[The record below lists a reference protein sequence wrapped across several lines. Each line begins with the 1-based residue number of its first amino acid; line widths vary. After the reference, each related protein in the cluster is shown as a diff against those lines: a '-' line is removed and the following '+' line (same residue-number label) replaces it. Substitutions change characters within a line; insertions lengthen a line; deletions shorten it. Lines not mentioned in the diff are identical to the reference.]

1 MPTDE
6 TYEFDLEAK
15 LPLDEFEILKDW
27 MEEMK
32 DGAEM
37 VASFLEPLQEKVKA
51 MKDVTDDQTEAYQKL
66 KDVQVFL
73 KELSEDQLD
82 TVTKQRDAVAEMV
95 ELGERA
101 TAPSVGDAVAQGLQ
115 TQATQQGRQIQIG
128 DMTQSLLG
136 QAPEQLSQG
145 IRQKYGSQIAQAIPT
160 SPLTSGIVS
169 GLRSGSFSLP
179 GLGGGGAGAL
189 ATPALGV
196 AAALYGGKTVMDQF
210 QSAHEYSKASG
221 GTSVGESIEYDL
233 GARLGGLSPFE
244 TSRDI
249 QAATQ
254 ATLRSGYIGESFDQ
268 ANALAR
274 QGLKTG
280 QLTTAQAIDLFD
292 TNVTKAGDSAIN
304 LEMSLEALRNT
315 AANTNNSM
323 QTLTRNFQGLSESAV
338 GAGASPTIGLDIA
351 QGFATAPVRD
361 LDVSQLLDKSRR
373 DISRAGG
380 WTPGRFTE
388 EFSQLDEN
396 QQLTTVVEGGILR
409 LERLGLTRGMSEDDV
424 KSSGIRW
431 ARIQK
436 VLSDMGYGNVTEAEA
451 PAMAAWILGEGSEAL
466 LSAKSTRE
474 ESLAPRP
481 LTEEE
486 QEQVDKGT
494 INFGYEVNR
503 GRFGIGRSG
512 GSRARGGLG
521 DIYRDLLEEGEI
533 DSRYPLLETILGSE
547 ADINDWVVEG
557 PEGNLDLGEYITGKM
572 AAGEDMDETLSQLGA
587 LNITTTDEEGN
598 TTTKKLEEL
607 VRVSSSSGKI
617 TIETSDKTNE
627 YFDVIEDW
635 VNITPEEL
643 SKRQNKGKVDSG
655 QRESSEDYSS
665 SGEAG
670 D

>member
-1 MPTDE
+1 
-6 TYEFDLEAK
+6 
-15 LPLDEFEILKDW
+15 
-27 MEEMK
+27 
-32 DGAEM
+32 
-37 VASFLEPLQEKVKA
+37 
-51 MKDVTDDQTEAYQKL
+51 
-66 KDVQVFL
+66 
-73 KELSEDQLD
+73 
-82 TVTKQRDAVAEMV
+82 
-95 ELGERA
+95 
-101 TAPSVGDAVAQGLQ
+101 
-115 TQATQQGRQIQIG
+115 
-128 DMTQSLLG
+128 
-136 QAPEQLSQG
+136 
-145 IRQKYGSQIAQAIPT
+145 
-160 SPLTSGIVS
+160 
-169 GLRSGSFSLP
+169 
-179 GLGGGGAGAL
+179 
-189 ATPALGV
+189 
-196 AAALYGGKTVMDQF
+196 
-210 QSAHEYSKASG
+210 
-221 GTSVGESIEYDL
+221 
-233 GARLGGLSPFE
+233 
-244 TSRDI
+244 
-249 QAATQ
+249 
-254 ATLRSGYIGESFDQ
+254 
-268 ANALAR
+268 
-274 QGLKTG
+274 
-280 QLTTAQAIDLFD
+280 
-292 TNVTKAGDSAIN
+292 
-304 LEMSLEALRNT
+304 
-315 AANTNNSM
+315 
-323 QTLTRNFQGLSESAV
+323 
-338 GAGASPTIGLDIA
+338 
-351 QGFATAPVRD
+351 
-361 LDVSQLLDKSRR
+361 
-373 DISRAGG
+373 
-380 WTPGRFTE
+380 
-388 EFSQLDEN
+388 
-396 QQLTTVVEGGILR
+396 
-409 LERLGLTRGMSEDDV
+409 
-424 KSSGIRW
+424 
-431 ARIQK
+431 
-436 VLSDMGYGNVTEAEA
+436 
-451 PAMAAWILGEGSEAL
+451 MAAWILGEGSEAL

-557 PEGNLDLGEYITGKM
+557 PEGNLDLGEYITEKM